1 MGNPEEVDFNF
12 DDEADGL
19 HALPPMRLT
28 KLTKEASGKSV
39 EDNLNAKIAGTWY
52 NIHFPNMPLM
62 SQTLA
67 LVPGAVL
74 GLCGGSKVGKSFL
87 LLEWFW
93 RWVMEGV
100 EVRMLALESGCDF
113 HAERMVA
120 QMAEMR
126 DFIDPVALQ
135 NPEIAE
141 KARAALATWKPWTDY
156 ICPNIQDM
164 SDNPQTVGNVLA
176 WMERELRG
184 QGPTG
189 RKAQIV
195 IVDPVTAI
203 APDKGQRFADHYR
216 LVLEADRL
224 ARKTDG
230 RVILSTHPIRSKSM
244 FGKPE
249 KPSIDRVANG
259 QAYGQFCTGFGW
271 LEYAEPVRTK
281 CLKCNGKGTWADGAT
296 KSHCT
301 VCAGT
306 GKSQQK
312 QKGNRTFHWLVVRRA
327 PNPGKIDMSF
337 HGNSL
342 THTEIIPE

>member
-19 HALPPMRLT
+19 RALPPMRAT
-28 KLTKEASGKSV
+28 KLTREASGKTV
-39 EDNLNAKIAGTWY
+39 EDNLNAKINGDWF
-52 NIHFPNMPLM
+52 NIPFPNMPQM
-62 SQTLA
+62 SKTLV

-93 RWVMEGV
+93 RWIMEGV
-100 EVRMLALESGCDF
+100 EVRMLAMESGCDF

-120 QMAEMR
+120 QMAQMR
-126 DFIDPVALQ
+126 DFLDPNALKD
-135 NPEIAE
+135 NPEAAE
-141 KARAALATWKPWTDY
+141 KARQALADWKPWVDY
-156 ICPNIQDM
+156 ITPNIQDM

-176 WMERELRG
+176 WMDRELRG

-189 RKAQIV
+189 KKAQIV

-203 APDKGQRFADHYR
+203 APDPGQRFADHYR

-224 ARKTDG
+224 ARKLNG
-230 RVILSTHPIRSKSM
+230 RVILSTHPIRSKSSYA
-244 FGKPE
+244 KE
-249 KPSIDRVANG
+249 VPSIDRVANG

-271 LEYAEPVRTK
+271 LEYAAAKTK
-281 CLKCNGKGTWADGAT
+281 CEQCKGKGTWKDGMA
-296 KSHCT
+296 KVSCA

-306 GKSQQK
+306 GKSQEK
-312 QKGNRTFHWLVVRRA
+312 ARSNRSFHWLVIRRA
-327 PNPGKIDMSF
+327 PNPGQIPLNF
-337 HGNSL
+337 NGGSL
-342 THTEIIPE
+342 THTEVGDD